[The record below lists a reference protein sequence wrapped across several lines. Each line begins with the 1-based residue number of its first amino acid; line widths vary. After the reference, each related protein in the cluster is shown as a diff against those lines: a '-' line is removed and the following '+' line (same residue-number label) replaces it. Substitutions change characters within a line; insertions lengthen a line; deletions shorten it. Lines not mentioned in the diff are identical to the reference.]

1 MYTNLL
7 LYRNELKNKSI
18 YKYKLIGIITEL
30 IFSKKI
36 FKHNS
41 DIAQFIK
48 SILGIELKN
57 YILKSRTMIVAKVCR
72 IINDKSDYTLVQKQL
87 YRFVCEI
94 IEKLKNEDNIKEAKN
109 DFDGWIK

>member
-1 MYTNLL
+1 
-7 LYRNELKNKSI
+7 
-18 YKYKLIGIITEL
+18 
-30 IFSKKI
+30 
-36 FKHNS
+36 
-41 DIAQFIK
+41 
-48 SILGIELKN
+48 
-57 YILKSRTMIVAKVCR
+57 MIVAKVCR